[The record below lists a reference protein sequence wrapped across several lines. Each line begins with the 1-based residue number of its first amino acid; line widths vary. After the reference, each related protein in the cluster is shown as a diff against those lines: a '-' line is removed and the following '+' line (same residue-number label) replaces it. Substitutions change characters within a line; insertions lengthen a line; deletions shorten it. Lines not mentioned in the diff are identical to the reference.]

1 LYGGLTSVSESSS
14 APDSETDPYL
24 PAHYSG
30 GSIERKTKNK
40 KALKDRF
47 LLLPRQT
54 GGHGT
59 HSAILGAPAFC

>member
-14 APDSETDPYL
+14 APDPETDPYL
-24 PAHYSG
+24 PVHYSG
-30 GSIERKTKNK
+30 GSIERKTKNE